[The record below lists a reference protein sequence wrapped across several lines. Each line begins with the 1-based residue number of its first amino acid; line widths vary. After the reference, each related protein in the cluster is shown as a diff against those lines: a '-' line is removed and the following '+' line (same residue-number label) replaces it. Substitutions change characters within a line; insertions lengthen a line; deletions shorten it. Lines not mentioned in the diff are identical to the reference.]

1 MPDTRTAY
9 RSSTRLERTVPTRPQ
24 QPSVRYPA
32 PPQRSSGGGSSSSGG
47 SGGGIVGDAY
57 NGSAFY
63 NPQSATSVSGGAAF
77 DSTGK
82 PLINPLTG
90 QAVRAGS
97 GAGASEQFERVY
109 GPPSAAAQAEAL
121 RRQQFEGW

>member
-9 RSSTRLERTVPTRPQ
+9 RSSTRGSRASNTQPES
-24 QPSVRYPA
+24 PSVSYPA
-32 PPQRSSGGGSSSSGG
+32 PPQRSSGSR
-47 SGGGIVGDAY
+47 GGGVVGDAS
-57 NGSAFY
+57 GGAFY

-90 QAVRAGS
+90 QAVQAGS
-97 GAGASEQFERVY
+97 GAGARAQFNRVY
-109 GPPSAAAQAEAL
+109 KIGRAHV
-121 RRQQFEGW
+121 